1 MSQHTFSP
9 PSQFHPTSGPAP
21 APTGQRPAGRS
32 ASHAEI
38 AKRAYDKYVAR
49 GRVDG
54 FDFDDWAAASHEL
67 SGEPFKAP
75 SAPSLSS
82 THPHAS

>member
-1 MSQHTFSP
+1 MSQHTYSA

-21 APTGQRPAGRS
+21 APTGHRPAAKS

-54 FDFDDWAAASHEL
+54 FDFDDWTAASHEL
-67 SGEPFKAP
+67 SGEPFNDL
-75 SAPSLSS
+75 SAPSLSP
-82 THPHAS
+82 TRPHSS

>member
-1 MSQHTFSP
+1 MSQHSFSGP
-9 PSQFHPTSGPAP
+9 GRFQPTSGPAP
-21 APTGQRPAGRS
+21 APTGHRLAASS

-54 FDFDDWAAASHEL
+54 FDFDDWAAASQEL
-67 SGEPFKAP
+67 SGAAFKDS
-75 SAPSLSS
+75 SAPSLSP
-82 THPHAS
+82 THPHSS